1 MSTDSAANRGPLLER
16 FSQRWRST
24 LALGILSA
32 IAGIAA
38 IIVPAAASV
47 AVAVFIGWVLVF
59 GAIVQLFDAFSVSE
73 TSRMVLRLV
82 LAALMAVAGIYL
94 LVAPLHGTITL
105 TVVLTIWFIAT
116 GLMRLL
122 AAYRDRGTPA
132 AGTMAVSGGLSLILG
147 VLVAL
152 ELPSSSGWAIGLLV
166 GVDFLCFGWVLIAL
180 ALGARRAAKR
190 A

>member
-1 MSTDSAANRGPLLER
+1 MSADSTTGSAPLLER
-16 FSQRWRST
+16 LSQRWRST
-24 LALGILSA
+24 LALGIVSA
-32 IAGIAA
+32 IAGVVA
-38 IIVPAAASV
+38 IVVPATASV
-47 AVAVFIGWVLVF
+47 AVALFIGWVLVF
-59 GAIVQLFDAFSVSE
+59 GAIVQLFDAFSAGE

-82 LAALMAVAGIYL
+82 LALLMAVAGIYL

-105 TVVLTIWFIAT
+105 TVVLAAWFIAT

-132 AGTMAVSGGLSLILG
+132 AGTMGVSGGLSLILG

-166 GVDFLCFGWVLIAL
+166 GVDFLCFGWVLIVL
-180 ALGARRAAKR
+180 ALGARKARKAA
-190 A
+190 